1 MRQYKT
7 LLMTAAILALPG
19 VAFAQI
25 STDAVTDAV
34 KEKAVDTVLDNV
46 TTDDAMT
53 AGKTLL
59 QGGSKEDAALA
70 VVKGRADDKLD
81 AMTDGAV
88 SMDDLS
94 SKDNMI
100 DAGKDVAMEKAKS
113 SATTYT
119 GTAAEKAEGSSK
131 TYSDKAE
138 GSAKT
143 YSDKAEGSA
152 KTYTDGATDA
162 SHGSAKTYT
171 TEKSHDSSTTY
182 SDTTTTTPSAAPVN
196 CPAGTKAVADGTCM
210 ITGDFNF

>member
-7 LLMTAAILALPG
+7 ILMTAAILALPG

-25 STDAVTDAV
+25 STDGVTDKV
-34 KEKAVDTVLDNV
+34 KEQAVEKVLDNM
-46 TTDDAMT
+46 TADDAMT

-59 QGGSKEDAALA
+59 KGGSKEDAAVA

-81 AMTDGAV
+81 TMTDGAV

-119 GTAAEKAEGSSK
+119 GAATEKAQ
-131 TYSDKAE
+131 

-143 YSDKAEGSA
+143 YTDKAEGSA
-152 KTYTDGATDA
+152 KTYTDTATDKA
-162 SHGSAKTYT
+162 HGSAKTYT
-171 TEKSHDSSTTY
+171 EESHGSSTTY
-182 SDTTTTTPSAAPVN
+182 IDTAPAPSAAPVN